1 MGRPLLTDDII
12 EKARRM
18 ETFESDDAVDFDTK
32 VMTLPEKDEKAR
44 IYKSR
49 RIENAKRSQ
58 LQSKLN
64 VILIAVNCHLGICYL
79 LSLKKRKEMI

>member
-1 MGRPLLTDDII
+1 M
-12 EKARRM
+12 K
-18 ETFESDDAVDFDTK
+18 
-32 VMTLPEKDEKAR
+32 KAR

-64 VILIAVNCHLGICYL
+64 VILIAVMLLIAILVYAIFYL
-79 LSLKKRKEMI
+79 